1 MLDVTGIAG
10 ALQGLSFAG
19 DVRARLDRAV
29 SGRLTITLEPS
40 YLAQGGAL
48 AMGAGIIAL
57 KRLHPTSMIKI
68 DAASMSFWAVAN
80 KTEGDSSG
88 LTVLERQRAKVWLK
102 DAFAEIAKPGV

>member
-1 MLDVTGIAG
+1 LG
-10 ALQGLSFAG
+10 AAI
-19 DVRARLDRAV
+19 V
-29 SGRLTITLEPS
+29 E
-40 YLAQGGAL
+40 
-48 AMGAGIIAL
+48 L
-57 KRLHPTSMIKI
+57 KRIDEATMLKI